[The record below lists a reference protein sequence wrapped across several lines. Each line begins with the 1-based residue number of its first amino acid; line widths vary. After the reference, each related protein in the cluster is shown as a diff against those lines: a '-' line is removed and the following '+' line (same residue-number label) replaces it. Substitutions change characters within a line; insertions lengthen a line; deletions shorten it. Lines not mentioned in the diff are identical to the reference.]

1 MSGLIILLEIGLFAL
16 LLLLAFRMLTLTRSE
31 PFASA
36 VTTSSEPMAMRQ
48 QTPPMA
54 PGRGSSGQASPNS
67 WSAKVTSASN
77 QNHPDKC
84 ELISKLHIL
93 ASLQERD
100 CREQDL
106 DIETAHIAVRE
117 YAVAWLYGAASA
129 LSHPSTRDQH
139 LIAYWVSQ
147 FASKKIGIKQPDAL
161 AAISTLTRNAAMLG
175 CFRSGI
181 EGAEFWAKHH
191 YIPRDKS
198 MFEAVT
204 SNTFV

>member
-36 VTTSSEPMAMRQ
+36 VTTSNEPMSMRQ
-48 QTPPMA
+48 HNQPETPARASGRQA
-54 PGRGSSGQASPNS
+54 PSPS
-67 WSAKVTSASN
+67 WSARVKSASG
-77 QNHPDKC
+77 QSHPDKC
-84 ELISKLHIL
+84 ELISMLHIL
-93 ASLQERD
+93 SSLQERD

-106 DIETAHIAVRE
+106 SIETAHPAVKE

-139 LIAYWVSQ
+139 VIAYWVSQ

-191 YIPRDKS
+191 FVPKEKS
-198 MFEAVT
+198 LFEAVT
-204 SNTFV
+204 SNTFI